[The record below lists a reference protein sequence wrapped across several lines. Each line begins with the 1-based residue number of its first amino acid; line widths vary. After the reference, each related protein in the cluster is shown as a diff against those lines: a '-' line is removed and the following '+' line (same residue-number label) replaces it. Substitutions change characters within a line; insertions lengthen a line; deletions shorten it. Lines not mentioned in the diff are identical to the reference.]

1 MRSDRQRSKKFIQ
14 QINELK
20 DPTYE
25 LLLISK
31 EVITMANVEKV
42 SIALTA
48 EMAAVVRDAVNSGEY
63 ASNSEVVR
71 EALRDWRIKRS
82 LRQQGLDELG
92 QLWDKGLVSGPGKLG
107 DIESIKAEAR
117 RRHRAAQTDTK

>member
-1 MRSDRQRSKKFIQ
+1 
-14 QINELK
+14 
-20 DPTYE
+20 
-25 LLLISK
+25 
-31 EVITMANVEKV
+31 MANVEKV

-92 QLWDKGLVSGPGKLG
+92 QLWDKGLASGPGKLG